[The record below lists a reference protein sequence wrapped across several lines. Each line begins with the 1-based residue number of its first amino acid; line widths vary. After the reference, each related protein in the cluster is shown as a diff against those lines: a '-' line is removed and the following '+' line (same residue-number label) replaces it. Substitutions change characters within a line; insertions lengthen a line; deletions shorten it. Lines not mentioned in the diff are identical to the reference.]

1 MLNVAVSMTNFIV
14 VLTVTSA
21 VVVCRFRNGS
31 ILNIVYTTY
40 SVFNLHDYSRT
51 FE

>member
-14 VLTVTSA
+14 IPTVTSA
-21 VVVCRFRNGS
+21 VAVCRFRNGA
-31 ILNIVYTTY
+31 ILNTGYTSY
-40 SVFNLHDYSRT
+40 MVFNLHYYSRT

>member
-14 VLTVTSA
+14 APIVSSA
-21 VVVCRFRNGS
+21 VAVCRFRNGA
-31 ILNIVYTTY
+31 ILNTGYTTY
-40 SVFNLHDYSRT
+40 LVFNLHDYSPT